1 MGKKTV
7 LTLLLAALVLLPAQR
22 ASALENEDLLSL
34 VAMPLAVAAVS
45 EMTNVPMNQL
55 MDIVTLL
62 NDAQVPPT
70 QFVEVVRYVPVAL
83 VVDDTRTDFVDFLR
97 VQEQGGLRG
106 TALVTSIEE
115 RIHTTYDIPSAD
127 FDIVRPRVVDVVE
140 TEFVPTV
147 VRTRIAEVRAHPH
160 GGPPGQLKKIA
171 GVQTGA
177 EIVHGRKHDD
187 GADHRDRVRVVEKN
201 GRVKHETVARHENVV
216 QHEVEHAQRGDDG
229 NGQGRGRQADDGD
242 GKGNGKGNN
251 GNGKDKDKG
260 NGHGGGKKGKG

>member
-7 LTLLLAALVLLPAQR
+7 LMILVAAMFLLPAQR

-45 EMTNVPMNQL
+45 EMTDVPMNQL

-97 VQEQGGLRG
+97 VQEQDGVRG
-106 TALVTSIEE
+106 TALVTSIED
-115 RIHTTYDIPSAD
+115 RIHTYGIPSAD
-127 FDIVRPRVVDVVE
+127 LDIVRPRVVDVVE
-140 TEFVPTV
+140 TEFVPPV
-147 VRTRIAEVRAHPH
+147 VRTRIADVRRAHPH
-160 GGPPGQLKKIA
+160 GGPPGQLKKAA

-177 EIVHGRKHDD
+177 EIVHGSSPKRVVVDD
-187 GADHRDRVRVVEKN
+187 RDRVAKRENESHEREAKHVEKAK
-201 GRVKHETVARHENVV
+201 KHVE
-216 QHEVEHAQRGDDG
+216 QHVEQHVEKHGNDDRG
-229 NGQGRGRQADDGD
+229 NGG
-242 GKGNGKGNN
+242 GN
-251 GNGKDKDKG
+251 DK
-260 NGHGGGKKGKG
+260 GHGGGGKGKKGKG